1 MRQGPVAAGERRD
14 TSSARL
20 AAEPPFSSAGPRR
33 QPSNLLLT
41 RLGQQQSD
49 GSGHSQPTEM
59 KGESGALPSH
69 SGSAWAGAQP
79 PPARGTREGGAGEGK
94 GRGRPRGQARPVRLW
109 GAGRSPVPQ
118 PGRGTTRRRQEGSSG
133 RWEPSARP
141 CPARPAPRLRSARP
155 PPRGAV
161 GRGPQR

>member
-1 MRQGPVAAGERRD
+1 MRQGPAAARERRD

-33 QPSNLLLT
+33 RPSNLLLL

-49 GSGHSQPTEM
+49 GSGRSQRTEM
-59 KGESGALPSH
+59 KGESGARPSS
-69 SGSAWAGAQP
+69 SGRSAAPAGPGEA
-79 PPARGTREGGAGEGK
+79 GGAGEGK
-94 GRGRPRGQARPVRLW
+94 GRGRPRGQARPVRLR
-109 GAGRSPVPQ
+109 GAGRPPVPQ
-118 PGRGTTRRRQEGSSG
+118 PGRGTTRRSQVGSSG

-141 CPARPAPRLRSARP
+141 GPAPLALPRGSARP

-161 GRGPQR
+161 ECGPQR